1 MQTDE
6 QLNLLSFIVER
17 IEVGIFS
24 IDKDMRVR
32 LWNKF
37 MVMHSGVAAEDVI
50 GRDLFDCFAELP
62 RTWLEK
68 KIRNVFL
75 LGNYSFTSW
84 EQRPHLLKFPH
95 NRPVTGG
102 VELMRQNCTFLPVKR
117 GDAVEQV
124 CVTIFDYTDT
134 ALYQQCLTQSITELG
149 HEKEAQRRLIAQ
161 LAEAQGQLLQA
172 EKLASIG
179 QLAAG
184 VAHEINNPIGFINGN
199 FSSLE
204 SYVADLMRLVAEY
217 EQLESL
223 LVQHPDMLGKV
234 QSLKSEIGID
244 FIKSDMPILFKESL
258 DGLERVK
265 RIVSDLKDFS
275 RVDQAEWEEA
285 DLHSCLDST
294 LSIAQNEL
302 KYKAE
307 VIKDYGHLPT
317 IECMPSQ
324 LNQVFLNL
332 LVNAAQ
338 AIDERGR
345 ITIQT
350 RVDGAWAV
358 VSVSD
363 TGSGIPAELL
373 KRIFDPFFTTKPVGK
388 GTGLGLSV
396 SYSIVNRH
404 GGRIDVD
411 TKQGEGTTF
420 SVWLPLVRDKES
432 DIASAEDMPG
442 G

>member
-6 QLNLLSFIVER
+6 QLNLLGFIVER

-24 IDKDMRVR
+24 VDKDMRIT

-37 MVMHSGVAAEDVI
+37 MAMHSGFAAEDVL
-50 GRDLFDCFAELP
+50 GRDLFECFKELP
-62 RTWLEK
+62 RKWLEK

-75 LGNYSFTSW
+75 LGNYSFTCW

-102 VELMRQNCTFLPVKR
+102 VDSMRQNCTFLPVKR
-117 GDAVEQV
+117 GEEVEQV
-124 CVTIFDYTDT
+124 CVTVFDYTDT
-134 ALYQQCLTQSITELG
+134 ALYQQCLTQSIAELG
-149 HEKEAQRRLIAQ
+149 KEKEEQRKLIGQ
-161 LAEAQGQLLQA
+161 LAETQGQLLQA

-199 FSSLE
+199 FVSLE

-217 EQLESL
+217 EQVEPMLA
-223 LVQHPDMLGKV
+223 QHPDALKGV
-234 QSLKSEIGID
+234 QSLKRDIDID
-244 FIKSDMPILFKESL
+244 FIKSDMPVLFKESL

-265 RIVSDLKDFS
+265 RIVADLKDFS

-294 LSIAQNEL
+294 LSIAHNEV

-307 VIKDYGHLPT
+307 VIKDYGNLPT

-338 AIDERGR
+338 AMEERGR
-345 ITIQT
+345 ITIRT
-350 RVDGAWAV
+350 RVEGEWAV

-363 TGSGIPAELL
+363 TGSGIPPELL
-373 KRIFDPFFTTKPVGK
+373 KRIFDPFFTTKPIGK

-404 GGRIDVD
+404 GGRIEVD

-420 SVWLPLVRDKES
+420 SVWLPLVRDK
-432 DIASAEDMPG
+432 DADLADDQDMAH
-442 G
+442 